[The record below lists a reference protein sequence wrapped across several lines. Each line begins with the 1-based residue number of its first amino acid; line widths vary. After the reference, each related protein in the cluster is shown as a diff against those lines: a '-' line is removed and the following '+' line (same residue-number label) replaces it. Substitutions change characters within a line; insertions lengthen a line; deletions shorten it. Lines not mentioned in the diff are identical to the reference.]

1 MPINWTRLIRAIKNE
16 GTVLF
21 IGPNLQRDL
30 DNRLVYPQF
39 CQKMVENYAGEVS
52 FDDKD
57 GFFFFI
63 EPAAKSDVVY
73 DMKEYYETLSYQH
86 DVYERIAAI
95 PFHLIISL
103 CPDDALHQVLD
114 ENNVKH
120 QFAFYDSYK
129 ADVEK
134 PSIDEPLVYNLFGLA
149 TQGKYIL
156 TQEDYYNYIKSV
168 IGEDVLPKKIVS
180 ALSAATNFIFLGF
193 DFEKWY
199 VRLLLM
205 ILNFHLDKEGK
216 TRHTAKPDQSGGM
229 MDVLIE
235 KQFNITVAE
244 DTDLDFVKT
253 FHTKLQ
259 AEKMLKTL
267 TPKVE
272 MLIKQI
278 DEKALLIERYEE
290 KMTLSDDPKETL
302 RCRKSID
309 ELNQEMEE
317 LQKTLKTMAQ

>member
-1 MPINWTRLIRAIKNE
+1 MPINWTRLTRAIKNE

-73 DMKEYYETLSYQH
+73 DMKEYYETLTFKR

-103 CPDDALHQVLD
+103 CPDDALHQVMD

-129 ADVEK
+129 TDVEK

-205 ILNFHLDKEGK
+205 NLNFHLDKEGK
-216 TRHTAKPDQSGGM
+216 TRHWAKAEPTSGL
-229 MDVLIE
+229 MDVLME

-253 FHTKLQ
+253 FHSKLHT
-259 AEKMLKTL
+259 ESLLRKL
-267 TPKVE
+267 TPKAE
-272 MLIKQI
+272 MIAKLM
-278 DEKALLIERYEE
+278 EE
-290 KMTLSDDPKETL
+290 KMVLLEKYEQKLMLSDDPKESM
-302 RCRKSID
+302 RCENNIK
-309 ELNQEMEE
+309 ELKEE
-317 LQKTLKTMAQ
+317 LDALQKTLNSMAE